1 MTKIKQFSYKVR
13 GFDFYGLC
21 EIQSIESLPLI
32 VRCTDLYLEGY
43 KDDNSPDMRD
53 IVDYQLILDIEDMV
67 RLEYENPKGANDY
80 ENQ

>member
-1 MTKIKQFSYKVR
+1 MTKIKQFSYTIK

-43 KDDNSPDMRD
+43 RDDNPPDMRD
-53 IVDYQLILDIEDMV
+53 IVDYQIILDIEDMV
-67 RLEYENPKGANDY
+67 RLEAENV
-80 ENQ
+80 